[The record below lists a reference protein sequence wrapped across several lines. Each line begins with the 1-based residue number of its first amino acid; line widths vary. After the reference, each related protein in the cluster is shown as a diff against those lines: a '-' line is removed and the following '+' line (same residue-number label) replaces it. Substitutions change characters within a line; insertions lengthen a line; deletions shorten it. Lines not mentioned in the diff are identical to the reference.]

1 MKRLLLVASMLVVGF
16 NVPAASQQDARQA
29 IEALSAKYTQ
39 AYNSKNVTAIV
50 ALYTQ
55 DAVLVAPWGII
66 TGKEGLQK
74 YFSSVFGVV
83 GADYIDTIEQIGK
96 NGDAPLW
103 AVGSQ
108 SVTVS
113 GPNGPAKSSGF
124 WSAVYAMDGDQLK
137 LRMAMFNVTLP
148 PPPQDAGK

>member
-1 MKRLLLVASMLVVGF
+1 MKRLLLVFSILVVGF

-29 IEALSAKYTQ
+29 IEAFSAKYTQ
-39 AYNSKNVTAIV
+39 AYNSKNVPAIV

-74 YFSSVFGVV
+74 HFSDVFRNV
-83 GADYIDTIEQIGK
+83 GTDYVSTTEQIGK
-96 NGDAPLW
+96 NGDASLW
-103 AVGSQ
+103 AVGSY
-108 SVTVS
+108 SVTVP
-113 GPNGPAKSSGF
+113 GPNGPAKGSGF

-137 LRMAMFNVTLP
+137 MRLAMFNVTMP